1 MDSDDIFI
9 GLKRRDEAALS
20 VLFDTYYEKLY
31 LFAEKYIY
39 DSDKAHDIVQD
50 VFLKIW
56 ENAERLELT
65 SSIQHYLFA
74 SVRTGCL
81 NYLKSLQIEDRNNR
95 KYAEAYIES
104 QNVDMVDDEELLARV
119 RQVLDELPEKCREVC
134 LLRFVEGYK
143 YAEIAARLDMNENTV
158 KAQLHRGMERLK
170 QAFATYD
177 YVLVLCALGRIFM
190 DR

>member
-56 ENAERLELT
+56 ENAERLELHPAL
-65 SSIQHYLFA
+65 SFR
-74 SVRTGCL
+74 VR
-81 NYLKSLQIEDRNNR
+81 
-95 KYAEAYIES
+95 S
-104 QNVDMVDDEELLARV
+104 QWLLELL
-119 RQVLDELPEKCREVC
+119 EKS
-134 LLRFVEGYK
+134 
-143 YAEIAARLDMNENTV
+143 AN
-158 KAQLHRGMERLK
+158 RGS
-170 QAFATYD
+170 
-177 YVLVLCALGRIFM
+177 
-190 DR
+190 

>member
-1 MDSDDIFI
+1 MDSDDILM
-9 GLKRRDEAALS
+9 GLKRRDETALS

-74 SVRTGCL
+74 SVRNGCL

-95 KYAEAYIES
+95 KYMEAYIES
-104 QNVDMVDDEELLARV
+104 QNVDMVDD
-119 RQVLDELPEKCREVC
+119 DELPEKCREVC
-134 LLRFVEGYK
+134 LLRFVEGCK

-177 YVLVLCALGRIFM
+177 YVLVLCALGRIFI

>member
-74 SVRTGCL
+74 SVRNGCL

-104 QNVDMVDDEELLARV
+104 QNVDMVDDEELLARI

-143 YAEIAARLDMNENTV
+143 YAEIAVRLDMNENTV